1 MTIPIP
7 QIDDLGG
14 PTWCIEWQRQR
25 QTIKRKENKAG
36 QGSPMRV
43 LRFCV
48 FAAGRQQGRSSA
60 PSRRNVSVA
69 QFLSISRASYQN
81 KHSLSRPLRCPTAR
95 GEPDKMK
102 TGATLAAAGWMETTT
117 PSPSHGEQTRKSKS
131 TDIGCALKRG
141 PTSCDPA
148 AQKTLVLSIPNRSGQ
163 RPLVRSLWLC
173 LAPSGVGVHGGEG
186 GNDCDALARARRL
199 GYGSRRW

>member
-1 MTIPIP
+1 
-7 QIDDLGG
+7 
-14 PTWCIEWQRQR
+14 
-25 QTIKRKENKAG
+25 
-36 QGSPMRV
+36 MRV

-117 PSPSHGEQTRKSKS
+117 PSPSHGEQTRKSNQRIS
-131 TDIGCALKRG
+131 
-141 PTSCDPA
+141 A
-148 AQKTLVLSIPNRSGQ
+148 AP
-163 RPLVRSLWLC
+163 
-173 LAPSGVGVHGGEG
+173 
-186 GNDCDALARARRL
+186 
-199 GYGSRRW
+199 